1 MCGEASSEGLEEEE
15 EVLVVGQLALS
26 GRRAQDTSTE
36 VTVFKVQYGSF

>member
-1 MCGEASSEGLEEEE
+1 MCGEASEELEEEE

-26 GRRAQDTSTE
+26 GRRRAQDTSTE